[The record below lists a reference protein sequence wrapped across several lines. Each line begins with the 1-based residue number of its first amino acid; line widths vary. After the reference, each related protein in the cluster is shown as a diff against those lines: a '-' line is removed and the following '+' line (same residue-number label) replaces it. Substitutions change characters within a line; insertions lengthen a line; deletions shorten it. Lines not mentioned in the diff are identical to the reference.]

1 MVTLVAN
8 TRGYPALTIC
18 GIITEP
24 IDAVSATDEP
34 EMQPNSVLASTLTT
48 ASPPRMKPT
57 NTLARLMRRTAM
69 PPSAMIAPASTKNGI
84 ASSAKSSVPSEIL
97 SITASSGMSVHSA
110 PTIAPR
116 PSA

>member
-1 MVTLVAN
+1 M
-8 TRGYPALTIC
+8 TIC

-24 IDAVSATDEP
+24 IEAVSATDEP
-34 EMQPNSVLASTLTT
+34 EMQPKSVLARMLTS
-48 ASPPRMKPT
+48 ASPPRMKET
-57 NTLARLMRRTAM
+57 NTLARLIRRIAI

-97 SITASSGMSVHSA
+97 SITASSGMSTQSA
-110 PTIAPR
+110 ARIAAN